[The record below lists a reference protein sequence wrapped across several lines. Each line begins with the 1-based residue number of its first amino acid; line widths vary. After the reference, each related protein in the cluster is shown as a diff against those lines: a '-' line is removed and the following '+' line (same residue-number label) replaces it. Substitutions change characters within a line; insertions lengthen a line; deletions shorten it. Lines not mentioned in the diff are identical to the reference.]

1 MNTEKKNL
9 LYSKLILFFST
20 ISLILG
26 FFLNEDSSGSGGFIE
41 DFKYTWGYIEAI
53 KYKFFVLGTQWTV
66 HTPLHYIL
74 ISKIN
79 IFITSEYYLRFFY
92 CLISLLIP
100 LLFYNC
106 LSIKFPSLNRS
117 TKLVLSSIIIILPAF
132 RSSAIWL
139 NAHNT
144 ALIFFLLFLRFFL
157 IWEKNQS
164 NTINK
169 NIIYQTIFLALAVY
183 TRQYYALIYLF
194 LMYIFFKNLKLSE
207 FIKIS
212 LFISLMTI
220 PGFIHIYLDPRILS
234 GTFDT
239 NFSNVIL
246 VNSSIIGFYLLPVY
260 LIMLVFNSKSLQIK
274 NILKKKFTILGSLI
288 LLIICSFFFDYNY
301 TNGGGFFIKLSYLIF
316 KNEYLFFISSFVGFI
331 LLFELIKFNRENLIL
346 ILILIFGFSA
356 YIIYQ
361 KYYEP
366 MFLLLLFLVLKN
378 NYILNFLD
386 YFKNIIF
393 LFLYYLLYFFSAFL
407 NNLFKITKYI
417 N

>member
-1 MNTEKKNL
+1 
-9 LYSKLILFFST
+9 
-20 ISLILG
+20 
-26 FFLNEDSSGSGGFIE
+26 
-41 DFKYTWGYIEAI
+41 
-53 KYKFFVLGTQWTV
+53 
-66 HTPLHYIL
+66 
-74 ISKIN
+74 
-79 IFITSEYYLRFFY
+79 
-92 CLISLLIP
+92 
-100 LLFYNC
+100 
-106 LSIKFPSLNRS
+106 
-117 TKLVLSSIIIILPAF
+117 
-132 RSSAIWL
+132 
-139 NAHNT
+139 
-144 ALIFFLLFLRFFL
+144 
-157 IWEKNQS
+157 
-164 NTINK
+164 
-169 NIIYQTIFLALAVY
+169 
-183 TRQYYALIYLF
+183 
-194 LMYIFFKNLKLSE
+194 MYIFFKNLKLSE

-239 NFSNVIL
+239 NFSNIIL
-246 VNSSIIGFYLLPVY
+246 VNSSIIGFYLLPMY

-378 NYILNFLD
+378 NYISNFLD